1 MSDSCEDRLRALGLE
16 LPSAPTPLANYVPAL
31 LSGDLLFVSGQ
42 ISRKTDGTLIAGT
55 LGADLTTSE
64 GQSAARECALAILAQ
79 AKTALGSL
87 EKIER
92 VVKLTGFVA
101 STPDFREQPQVIN
114 GASDLFVAV
123 LGDNGRHTRAA
134 VGAASLPAGAAVEI
148 EAILK
153 VRS

>member
-1 MSDSCEDRLRALGLE
+1 
-16 LPSAPTPLANYVPAL
+16 
-31 LSGDLLFVSGQ
+31 
-42 ISRKTDGTLIAGT
+42 
-55 LGADLTTSE
+55 LTVSE
-64 GQSAARECALAILAQ
+64 GQSAAKACALAILAQ

-87 EKIER
+87 EKIEQ

-101 STPDFREQPQVIN
+101 STPEFREQPQVIN

-123 LGDNGRHTRAA
+123 LGDRGRHTRAA

-153 VRS
+153 VRP